1 MNSCALTAAQLTR
14 IHQALAEVPFAKLV
28 GIELEEIATGVATL
42 ALDVRS
48 ELKQN
53 NGIVHGGAIATL
65 IDTAAAFAVISVLPV
80 DEQATTVDL
89 TINYLRPLRSG
100 RARATARVVKAG
112 KRVIVVTAEMADG
125 AGKLAAT
132 ALTTYIRV

>member
-1 MNSCALTAAQLTR
+1 MNSDELTAAQLKR

-42 ALDVRS
+42 ALEVTG

-80 DEQATTVDL
+80 DEQASTVDL
-89 TINYLRPLRSG
+89 TVNYLRPLRSG

-112 KRVIVVTAEMADG
+112 KRVIVVTAEMADE
-125 AGKLAAT
+125 AGNLAAT
-132 ALTTYIRV
+132 ALTTYIKV